1 MLIILFSSQYVHLF
15 DDVNTNVNQHVNNND
30 DADENVDIIFI

>member
-15 DDVNTNVNQHVNNND
+15 DVVNTNVNQHVNDND
-30 DADENVDIIFI
+30 EADENVE